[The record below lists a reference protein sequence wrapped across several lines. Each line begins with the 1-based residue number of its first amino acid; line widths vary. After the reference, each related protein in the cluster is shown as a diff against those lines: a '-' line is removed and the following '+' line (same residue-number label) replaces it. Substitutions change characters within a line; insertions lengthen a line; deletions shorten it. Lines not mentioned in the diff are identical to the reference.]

1 MTKYIMKTIILFDVD
16 GTLTDPMKTIRNNMI
31 EKVNEL
37 STSDTDIA
45 IVGGSNID
53 KQIKQL
59 GENVLK
65 KFKYIFS
72 ENGLVS
78 YEVKDNELDKFH
90 SKNIFEFIGEKNYK
104 NLVNICMSSLIEL
117 DPPIKRGT
125 FIEART
131 GMINVS
137 PIGRSCSQS
146 EREEFNKSDFIFK
159 YRENLI
165 NSISN
170 KWNSY
175 RYENNII
182 DLELCFSIGGQI
194 SVDIFPKNWDKT
206 YCLQFLKS
214 YDRILFF
221 GDKTYEG
228 GNDYEIFIHPLTE
241 SYSVLSPE
249 DTIEKLE
256 KLNL

>member
-1 MTKYIMKTIILFDVD
+1 MKTIILFDVD
-16 GTLTDPMKTIRNNMI
+16 GTLTDPMKTIRHNMI
-31 EKVNEL
+31 EKINEL
-37 STSDTDIA
+37 SVSDLDIA
-45 IVGGSNID
+45 IVGGSNLE

-59 GENVLK
+59 GEEVLK

-78 YEVKDNELDKFH
+78 YEVKDNQLNKFH
-90 SKNIFEFIGEKNYK
+90 SKNIFEFIGENNYK
-104 NLVNICMSSLIEL
+104 NLVNICMKSLIDL
-117 DPPIKRGT
+117 DPPVKRGT

-137 PIGRSCSQS
+137 PIGRSCNQN
-146 EREEFNKSDFIFK
+146 EREEFNKNDIKFK

-165 NSISN
+165 TSISS
-170 KWNSY
+170 KWDSY
-175 RYENNII
+175 RYENNIN

-206 YCLQFLKS
+206 YCLQFLENE
-214 YDRILFF
+214 YDRIIFF

-228 GNDYEIFIHPLTE
+228 GNDFEIYNHQLTE

-249 DTIEKLE
+249 DTIQKLE
-256 KLNL
+256 NLNL